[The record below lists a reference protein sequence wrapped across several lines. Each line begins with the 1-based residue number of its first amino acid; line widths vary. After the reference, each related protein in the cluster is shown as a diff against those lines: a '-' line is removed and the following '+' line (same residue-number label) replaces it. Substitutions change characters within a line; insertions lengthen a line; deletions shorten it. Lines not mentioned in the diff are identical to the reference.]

1 MLKQMHEMFWS
12 IFEEFYREIS
22 CRPYSLFRL
31 ALLVLVER
39 GAVVAVVVPA
49 HLGGGGGGGG
59 ADEKSYLDRRSVFL
73 LRQKLFGKQAG
84 LVELAQLR
92 GGGGGILLFSKWV
105 WFQLNLK
112 LMWHFLF
119 FK

>member
-1 MLKQMHEMFWS
+1 MFWS

-49 HLGGGGGGGG
+49 HLGGGGGGG
-59 ADEKSYLDRRSVFL
+59 AEDKR
-73 LRQKLFGKQAG
+73 
-84 LVELAQLR
+84 
-92 GGGGGILLFSKWV
+92 
-105 WFQLNLK
+105 
-112 LMWHFLF
+112 
-119 FK
+119 